1 MRIAGCGLIIISI
14 ATLWGCAA
22 TGELADKPLQLQ
34 PGQGIAG
41 IVLDAPNRITQ
52 IEYTAKDAKGAGFE
66 VPDTKGGPSLYLVP
80 VQAGRYCLQHFRYWR
95 TIFDSVQD
103 LGCFTAVAGQIT
115 YAGTIV
121 PSPYLSG
128 AQTDQQFNPSEF
140 EAMLHQQYPVIAALY
155 PVASASAPPPN
166 SNATPASNLLSTWV
180 QNVPNQQAQSIYVQ
194 NNASWTVELV
204 SLRLYECSNIRPA
217 CGTTELRVTLGPF
230 ARKELMKVE
239 PAHSEE
245 SYSFMYDFKYRTVD

>member
-1 MRIAGCGLIIISI
+1 MRILGCGLIIISI
-14 ATLWGCAA
+14 AMLCGCAS
-22 TGELADKPLQLQ
+22 TSELANKPVQLQ
-34 PGQGIAG
+34 PGQGIAA

-52 IEYTAKDAKGAGFE
+52 IKYTAKGANGSGFE

-140 EAMLHQQYPVIAALY
+140 EAMLHPQYPVIAGLY
-155 PVASASAPPPN
+155 PVASAAAPPPN

-180 QNVPNQQAQSIYVQ
+180 QNVPDQQAQTIYVQ
-194 NNASWTVELV
+194 NNASWSVELV
-204 SLRLYECSNIRPA
+204 NLRLYNCTNIKPA
-217 CGTTELRVTLGPF
+217 CVTTALHVTLGPF
-230 ARKELMKVE
+230 ASKELMTVE
-239 PAHSEE
+239 PAQGGE
-245 SYSFMYDFKYRTVD
+245 SYSFMYDFNYRNVD